1 MNGDGRLTTRKLRFF
16 GKEDMYVNIDGVV
29 SARILDENGNILASS
44 AVFEGNSTKAKLTF
58 DGFCISEL
66 NGKVFRIEFTVRG
79 KLYSFGFTD
88 AAGDFGGAH
97 AAGEVRSNNEK

>member
-16 GKEDMYVNIDGVV
+16 GKNDMYVNVDGSV
-29 SARILDENGNILASS
+29 SARIFDENGKLLASS
-44 AVFEGNSTKAKLTF
+44 ALFCGNSTCAKLSF
-58 DGFCISEL
+58 DGYDISEL
-66 NGKVFRIEFTVRG
+66 NGKVFRIVFTVRG